1 MNSSCHRYLLN
12 YRGYVLSYLN
22 GILMLAIPLPF
33 VAALLLCVTAV
44 LLRYRY
50 PQTSQKPFWFIML
63 CALMI
68 TVVGLRWT
76 FDIALFRFLQPVLG
90 ASVPVAAWLCFAG
103 AHRSKPLSLLH
114 CLGPVVVLVGSF
126 SYSYIWDGTI
136 DLLLISLYLSYGC
149 LLLKSSFNFPEHVRL
164 SDVSNVLY
172 AERTAGIALLFSALV
187 DSIISYDILLLN
199 AQHTD
204 LILSIGYLVLI
215 PAIVGAVVVV
225 STSTSPTPKKNQQ
238 QSELS
243 TLNSIQDE
251 VEALI
256 PTVSLDEDKEV
267 TQIVAKFD
275 ALMKDHQVF
284 KDPDLSLNR
293 VARKLGIPARKIS
306 SAVNQTHHQNISKV
320 INAYRIEHAKTLLM
334 QSDEAITDIFLSSG
348 FQTKSNFN
356 REFSRIT
363 GQTPSEYRS
372 SPQVLD

>member
-1 MNSSCHRYLLN
+1 
-12 YRGYVLSYLN
+12 
-22 GILMLAIPLPF
+22 MLAIPLPF
-33 VAALLLCVTAV
+33 VAALLLFITAV
-44 LLRYRY
+44 LLRYCY
-50 PQTSQKPFWFIML
+50 PKTSQKPFWFIVL

-103 AHRSKPLSLLH
+103 VHRSKPLSLLH

-136 DLLLISLYLSYGC
+136 DLLLISLYLGYGW

-204 LILSIGYLVLI
+204 LILSISYLVLI
-215 PAIVGAVVVV
+215 PAIVGTVIVV
-225 STSTSPTPKKNQQ
+225 STSTSPIQEQNQQ
-238 QSELS
+238 QSELTTPS
-243 TLNSIQDE
+243 YSPEAAVSSRSLKVDE
-251 VEALI
+251 
-256 PTVSLDEDKEV
+256 EV
-267 TQIVAKFD
+267 PQIVAKFD

-306 SAVNQTHHQNISKV
+306 SAINQTHHQNISKV
-320 INAYRIEHAKTLLM
+320 INTYRIEHAKTLLK
-334 QSDEAITDIFLSSG
+334 QSDEAITDIFLRSG

-372 SPQVLD
+372 SLQVLD

>member
-1 MNSSCHRYLLN
+1 M
-12 YRGYVLSYLN
+12 
-22 GILMLAIPLPF
+22 MLAIPLPF
-33 VAALLLCVTAV
+33 VAALLLFITAV

-63 CALMI
+63 CTLMI

-103 AHRSKPLSLLH
+103 VHRSKPLSLLH

-136 DLLLISLYLSYGC
+136 DLLLISLYLGYGC

-187 DSIISYDILLLN
+187 DGIISYDILLLN

-204 LILSIGYLVLI
+204 LILSISYLVLI

-225 STSTSPTPKKNQQ
+225 STSTAPIQEQNQQ
-238 QSELS
+238 QSELTTANHLPKAIDVSS
-243 TLNSIQDE
+243 TSLEVDE
-251 VEALI
+251 
-256 PTVSLDEDKEV
+256 EV

-284 KDPDLSLNR
+284 TDPDLSLNR

-306 SAVNQTHHQNISKV
+306 SAINQTHHQNISKV